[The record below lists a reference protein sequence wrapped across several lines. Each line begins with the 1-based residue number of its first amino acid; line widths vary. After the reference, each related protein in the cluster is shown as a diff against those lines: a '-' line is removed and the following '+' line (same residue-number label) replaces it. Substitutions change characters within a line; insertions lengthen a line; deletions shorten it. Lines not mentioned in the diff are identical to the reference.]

1 MSFMK
6 VSSTPQAARP
16 PAAAVSRAGVRRL
29 DPRPAVTHRGSRC
42 VCGGSCPRCTPGPPV
57 SSPGDASERAAD
69 GLAAAALR
77 GSRTPDGLADV
88 LGIDLNT
95 VGLIGESGS
104 GKSLTALAILGLL
117 PEGATASGS
126 VRWDGRELIGLA
138 DRELAELRGDEI
150 GIVFQ
155 EPRTA
160 LNPIRTV
167 GRQIAESIRIHEG
180 ASKRDAAT
188 RAIAEARRVALP
200 DPERIVRRYPHQLSG
215 GQRQRVAIAM
225 ALACRPRLLIADEP
239 TTALDVTIQAEI
251 LELLLSLVEDDG
263 MSLVFITHDLAV
275 LSQIATH
282 GVVLEDGRVVEDAP
296 VAQLLTS
303 PASEVTRGLLRD
315 ATATLWRPGGIG

>member
-1 MSFMK
+1 MSLAVQDLAVEIDGRRVVDG
-6 VSSTPQAARP
+6 VSFT
-16 PAAAVSRAGVRRL
+16 V
-29 DPRPAVTHRGSRC
+29 
-42 VCGGSCPRCTPGPPV
+42 
-57 SSPGDASERAAD
+57 
-69 GLAAAALR
+69 
-77 GSRTPDGLADV
+77 PDGAR
-88 LGIDLNT
+88 

-117 PEGATASGS
+117 PEGATATGS

-180 ASKRDAAT
+180 ASKRDAAA

-251 LELLLSLVEDDG
+251 LELMLSLVEDDG

-296 VAQLLTS
+296 VARLLTA

-315 ATATLWRPGGIG
+315 ATATLWRPGGIA

>member
-1 MSFMK
+1 VTLDVQDLSIEIGGRVVVDGVSF
-6 VSSTPQAARP
+6 
-16 PAAAVSRAGVRRL
+16 AV
-29 DPRPAVTHRGSRC
+29 
-42 VCGGSCPRCTPGPPV
+42 
-57 SSPGDASERAAD
+57 
-69 GLAAAALR
+69 
-77 GSRTPDGLADV
+77 PDGAR
-88 LGIDLNT
+88 

-117 PEGATASGS
+117 PDGATASGS
-126 VRWDGRELIGLA
+126 IRWNGREILGLDDA
-138 DRELAELRGDEI
+138 ELAELRGDEI

-167 GRQIAESIRIHEG
+167 GRQIAESVRIHEG
-180 ASKRDAAT
+180 LSKRDAAA
-188 RAIAEARRVALP
+188 RAVAEAARVALP
-200 DPERIVRRYPHQLSG
+200 DPGRIVSRYPHQLSG

-251 LELLLSLVEDDG
+251 LDLLLGLVRDDG

-282 GVVLEDGRVVEDAP
+282 GVVLEHGRVVEEAP
-296 VAQLLTS
+296 VAQLLS
-303 PASEVTRGLLRD
+303 APASVVTQELLRD
-315 ATATLWRPGGIG
+315 ATATLWRPGGAP

>member
-1 MSFMK
+1 MSLEVQDLTIEIGGRRVVDGVGF
-6 VSSTPQAARP
+6 
-16 PAAAVSRAGVRRL
+16 AV
-29 DPRPAVTHRGSRC
+29 
-42 VCGGSCPRCTPGPPV
+42 
-57 SSPGDASERAAD
+57 
-69 GLAAAALR
+69 
-77 GSRTPDGLADV
+77 PDGAR
-88 LGIDLNT
+88 

-117 PEGATASGS
+117 PDGATATGS
-126 VRWDGRELIGLA
+126 IRWNGRELVGLP
-138 DRELAELRGDEI
+138 DRELAALRGDEI

-167 GRQIAESIRIHEG
+167 GRQIAESIRIHEK
-180 ASKRDAAT
+180 ASRRDAAA
-188 RAIAEARRVALP
+188 RAVAEASRVALP
-200 DPERIVRRYPHQLSG
+200 DPERIVSRYPHQLSG

-251 LELLLSLVEDDG
+251 LELLLSLVRDDG

-296 VAQLLTS
+296 VSQLLTA
-303 PASEVTRGLLRD
+303 PASPVTQGLLRD
-315 ATATLWRPGGIG
+315 ATATLWRPGGAPAGGAA

>member
-1 MSFMK
+1 MSLEVRDLVIRIGGRRVVDG
-6 VSSTPQAARP
+6 VSFS
-16 PAAAVSRAGVRRL
+16 V
-29 DPRPAVTHRGSRC
+29 
-42 VCGGSCPRCTPGPPV
+42 
-57 SSPGDASERAAD
+57 
-69 GLAAAALR
+69 
-77 GSRTPDGLADV
+77 PDGAR
-88 LGIDLNT
+88 

-117 PEGATASGS
+117 PDGAEASGS
-126 VRWDGRELIGLA
+126 ILWNGRELIGLP
-138 DRELAELRGDEI
+138 DRELAQLRGDEI

-167 GRQIAESIRIHEG
+167 GRQIAESIRIHER
-180 ASKRDAAT
+180 ATKRDAAA
-188 RAIAEARRVALP
+188 RAVAEASRVALP
-200 DPERIVRRYPHQLSG
+200 DPERIVGRYPHQLSG

-282 GVVLEDGRVVEDAP
+282 GVVLEHGRVVEDAP
-296 VAQLLTS
+296 VSRLLS
-303 PASEVTRGLLRD
+303 APASPVTQGLLRD
-315 ATATLWRPGGIG
+315 ATATVWRPEGIA